1 MIAALSAAAAGVALL
16 GLRRRKRRRALPSPS
31 SLPSP
36 SPSLKP
42 LPPLPP
48 LPPHVAAAWAWYA
61 RAGSPRYFAAP
72 LVGRSDV
79 AWRCL
84 VRRHGTHVASTP
96 MIDAAG
102 FARSAG
108 YRAQWQLGVFADDA
122 PLIVQ
127 LGGGVAA
134 DVAAAAAFAAEHCDV
149 VEL

>member
-1 MIAALSAAAAGVALL
+1 M
-16 GLRRRKRRRALPSPS
+16 
-31 SLPSP
+31 PSP
-36 SPSLKP
+36 SPSFK
-42 LPPLPP
+42 PLPP